1 MKKKYKDRAEAMK
14 LKKKEKLLAK
24 YKEKEEVQE
33 KQLKKKADAVYSL
46 VSLDLHAWL
55 SEEEAKTEI
64 FVVKKEKRKTVLQAQ
79 LEFFRKILNITCS
92 ASLFNKTELVG
103 NR

>member
-46 VSLDLHAWL
+46 VSLDCMLGCLKKKLKQKFSLSRKKSEKLYFRRNLNFSERSLILHA
-55 SEEEAKTEI
+55 
-64 FVVKKEKRKTVLQAQ
+64 VLAY
-79 LEFFRKILNITCS
+79 LTKPN
-92 ASLFNKTELVG
+92 
-103 NR
+103 